1 MNWKPPQESD
11 NEKSSSSSGE
21 ESDKEKRQDKTKEAT
36 VKEGFAA
43 RNVDKKALR

>member
-21 ESDKEKRQDKTKEAT
+21 ESDKEKQDKTNEAAT

-43 RNVDKKALR
+43 RNVDKKSLR